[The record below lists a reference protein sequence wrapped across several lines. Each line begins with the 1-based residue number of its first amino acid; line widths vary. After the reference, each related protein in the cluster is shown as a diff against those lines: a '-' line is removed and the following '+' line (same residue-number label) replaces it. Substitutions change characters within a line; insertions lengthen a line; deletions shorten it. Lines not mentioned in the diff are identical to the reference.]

1 MDQETAKL
9 REGGLMPRCLGYLS
23 RRRVSPAIGRGE
35 TTEKGCRG
43 FRDETGST
51 LVEFSISA
59 LLLFAMIFGIIEMS
73 FAAYSYHY
81 VASAAREAARY
92 AIVRGSQC
100 INMPDCNA
108 TSDQIQT
115 HARSLGYPNS
125 SQLSVVVKWLSAT
138 GGPPAT
144 TWVACTPSGTVIC
157 NLPGNA
163 VNVVVTDTI
172 LVGIPKWGIKSITLS
187 STSQM
192 VISQ

>member
-1 MDQETAKL
+1 
-9 REGGLMPRCLGYLS
+9 MPRCLGYPGRSCLS
-23 RRRVSPAIGRGE
+23 LAMGRRE

-43 FRDETGST
+43 VRDETGST

-59 LLLFAMIFGIIEMS
+59 LILFAMIFGIIEMS

-108 TSDQIQT
+108 TSAQIQT
-115 HARSLGYPNS
+115 YVRSLGYPNS
-125 SQLSVVVKWLSAT
+125 SQLNVAVKWLSAT
-138 GGPPAT
+138 GGPPST
-144 TWVACTPSGTVIC
+144 TWVACTPSGTVVC
-157 NLPGNA
+157 NVPGNA